1 MSTNKIFSSLHKIAA
16 AYKAELNRINDTQFQ
31 LVPPIS
37 GWSYSEV
44 YAHIWDASLLTLEMM
59 EDCLNG
65 KGKHNKP
72 TVFVTRLILLF
83 GAFPPGRYKT
93 PPILDGRVKLI
104 SKPEAIA
111 LIDTFISRLDV
122 DVESMNRAQDDI
134 KTLHPKLGYLN
145 AREWLRFMEIHLKHH
160 YQQLKRIEKSFA

>member
-1 MSTNKIFSSLHKIAA
+1 MSTTKVFSSLHKIAT
-16 AYKAELNRINDTQFQ
+16 AYKAELDRIDDAHFQ
-31 LVPPIS
+31 LVPPIN

-44 YAHIWDASLLTLEMM
+44 YAHIWDASLLTLDTM
-59 EDCLNG
+59 EDCLNA

-72 TVFVTRLILLF
+72 TAFVTRLILLF

-93 PPILDGRVKLI
+93 PPLLEDRVKLI
-104 SKPEAIA
+104 SKTEART
-111 LIDTFISRLDV
+111 LIDNFINRLDA

-145 AREWLRFMEIHLKHH
+145 ANQWLRFIEIHLKHH
-160 YQQLKRIEKSFA
+160 YKQLKRIEKSFK